1 MAARLNPKNDQR
13 ARDAIQTT
21 QLCKRLN
28 LFALGEDDPCYPGKK
43 LEMSDGQ
50 IRAAVALL
58 RKTIPDLAVTQ
69 HTGEGGGPV
78 RMTVYT
84 GVVRYDD
91 AQPDTDTATDT
102 VGR

>member
-21 QLCKRLN
+21 QLCNRLN
-28 LFALGEDDPCYPGKK
+28 RFALDQPDPSTGRQFV
-43 LEMSDGQ
+43 MSDTQ
-50 IRAAVALL
+50 VRAAIALL

-84 GVVRYDD
+84 GVVRHDD
-91 AQPDTDTATDT
+91 AQPDTDTATDP
-102 VGR
+102 VGC

>member
-28 LFALGEDDPCYPGKK
+28 GFALHEDDPQSGKPIV
-43 LEMSDGQ
+43 MSGDQ
-50 IRAAVALL
+50 VRAAVALL

-78 RMTVYT
+78 RMMVYT
-84 GVVRYDD
+84 GVVRHDD
-91 AQPDTDTATDT
+91 AQPDENTGTDT
-102 VGR
+102 VGC